1 MGLSE
6 FFDGL
11 NELILEAASGW
22 WTLIG
27 LFVLCMVDG
36 FFPVVPSD
44 TLVLGLGSVS
54 GAPGTPA
61 WFWVIPTAAGGALL
75 GDFIAYRVGR
85 AIGIDRFRWMRRPGT
100 QRTLAW
106 ARHGL
111 DKRGVF
117 LIFVARFIPGGRVAV
132 NFVAGTT
139 GFSIRR
145 FLIIDALASLIWASW
160 CFGIGAAGTAIF
172 DNTLISLAVGIAVA
186 ALLGWIFDQLFRR
199 ATRWLDHRG
208 VQIDRE
214 GYQDTS
220 DIPVQSPIHLRRR
233 RRMEEGDED

>member
-85 AIGIDRFRWMRRPGT
+85 AIGIDRFELER
-100 QRTLAW
+100 
-106 ARHGL
+106 
-111 DKRGVF
+111 
-117 LIFVARFIPGGRVAV
+117 
-132 NFVAGTT
+132 AG
-139 GFSIRR
+139 
-145 FLIIDALASLIWASW
+145 
-160 CFGIGAAGTAIF
+160 
-172 DNTLISLAVGIAVA
+172 
-186 ALLGWIFDQLFRR
+186 
-199 ATRWLDHRG
+199 
-208 VQIDRE
+208 
-214 GYQDTS
+214 
-220 DIPVQSPIHLRRR
+220 
-233 RRMEEGDED
+233 